1 MDSFNIGRRI
11 AVALSLA
18 ALALSCGSGSDVPT
32 SPSSAPPPAPVAP
45 PPPSPP
51 VPPSGRF
58 GLDGYVY
65 DVNTRVPL
73 RASVELRTPE
83 GVSVVKATTDGGGHY
98 IFIGGVDAGTYVF
111 VIAAAGYDELTATL
125 SHSGNLTRDFA
136 VTPTGVV
143 SVFFGLGTVTPGCV
157 SNRPGP
163 TNVRVSNRTIYTM
176 RVTVYG
182 CQLIERCEPDP
193 VSRTVTL
200 VPDGTQTS
208 IWLAVSTTPR
218 ARPLTAGPR
227 S

>member
-1 MDSFNIGRRI
+1 
-11 AVALSLA
+11 
-18 ALALSCGSGSDVPT
+18 
-32 SPSSAPPPAPVAP
+32 
-45 PPPSPP
+45 
-51 VPPSGRF
+51 
-58 GLDGYVY
+58 
-65 DVNTRVPL
+65 
-73 RASVELRTPE
+73 
-83 GVSVVKATTDGGGHY
+83 VSVVKTTTDGDGHY

-200 VPDGTQTS
+200 VPDGTQTFD
-208 IWLAVSTTPR
+208 LVGGQYNTTGASVDGR
-218 ARPLTAGPR
+218 AAIVNGRAIIYQGCDYVGEVR
-227 S
+227 ADR